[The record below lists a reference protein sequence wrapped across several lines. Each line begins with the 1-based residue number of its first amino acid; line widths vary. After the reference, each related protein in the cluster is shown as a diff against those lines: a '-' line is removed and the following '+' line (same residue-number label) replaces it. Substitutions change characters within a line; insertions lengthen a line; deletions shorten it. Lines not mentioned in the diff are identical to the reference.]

1 MKLPSTKVFL
11 ALGLSSL
18 LVTLVLAAAWLGL
31 VPDREAEAR
40 RARVSLAETTALMA
54 STLLD
59 EEDTDPLTRTLD
71 YLRRRQPELVSLGVR
86 GADGFLVI
94 DLGDHAAHWRA
105 PDNGVSTDR
114 EMLVP
119 VFRGD
124 QRWGSVELVFQPLRR
139 DGWLGVLDDPILRLT
154 AFLSVA
160 GFAAFVLYLSRMLRH
175 LDPSQAIPGRV
186 RSALDTLT
194 EGLLV
199 LDERGYV
206 VLANQSLARIVGQ
219 DPESMLGSQA
229 SALPWSDRGAQ
240 VLDKEQMPWLHALA
254 DGQTRTNV
262 PMYLRVKTGGDAPG
276 ERAYAFRVNCS
287 PILGVGNRRQ
297 GVLVSFQD
305 VTALEEKEEAL
316 QEAKEAADAA
326 NRAKSEFLANMS
338 HEIRTP
344 MNSILGFTEMLKRAA
359 TTAESDPTHRR
370 HLNIIHSS
378 GRHLLELVND
388 ILDLSKV
395 ESGRL
400 ELERTRFPAHA
411 VIAEVVQAMGVK
423 AQEKGIT
430 LELGFLQALPAS
442 IDNDASRLRQIVT
455 NLIGNAI
462 KFTQQGGVQVSLGL
476 RKVSGGARYV
486 IEVRDS
492 GIGIPADKL
501 DSVFEPFVQAESSTT
516 RRFGGTGL
524 GLTISRRLA
533 RAMGGDITVASQL
546 GQGSTF
552 RVEVDAG
559 SLGGIPL
566 LPPEELRRQDG
577 SHAVERKRAWV
588 FPPAR
593 ILVVDD
599 GEENREL
606 LRLVLEEAGLAVV
619 EATNG
624 REAIDLAAQ
633 QSFDMVLMDMQMP
646 ELDGASATRIL
657 RERGVGAPV
666 LALTAD
672 AMKGVEREMTA
683 AGFSGFHTKPLD
695 LDRLLDD
702 LAQRLGGRAVEV
714 AANAAPTMAQSV
726 ARGAGDPAQTRV
738 KTPGAGAD
746 TSQTG
751 RVDGDAPIVSRLSG
765 HPKLRI
771 VVRKFV
777 DQFPARLGAM
787 DEALARSDFTVLA
800 EHAHWLKGA
809 GGSVGFDVFYEPASE
824 LGVACRSGDLAAARE
839 LVARI
844 GGYGH
849 RLSPGDGSEALA
861 ATQAHS

>member
-40 RARVSLAETTALMA
+40 RGRISLAETTALMA

-59 EEDTDPLTRTLD
+59 EEDTEPLTRTLD
-71 YLRRRQPELVSLGVR
+71 YLRKRHPELVSLGVR
-86 GADGFLVI
+86 GAEGFLVI
-94 DLGDHAAHWRA
+94 DLGDHGAHWRA

-124 QRWGSVELVFQPLRR
+124 QRWGSVELVFKPLRR
-139 DGWLGVLDDPILRLT
+139 AGWLGVLDDPILRLT
-154 AFLSVA
+154 AFLSLA
-160 GFAAFVLYLSRMLRH
+160 SFAAFVLYLSRMLRH

-199 LDERGYV
+199 LDEKGYV

-219 DPESMLGSQA
+219 DPEAMLGSQA
-229 SALPWSDRGAQ
+229 SRLPWTDRGARK
-240 VLDKEQMPWLHALA
+240 LDDGQMPWLHALA

-262 PMYLRVKTGGDAPG
+262 PMYLRVGSG
-276 ERAYAFRVNCS
+276 EEQRGYAFRVNCS
-287 PILGVGNRRQ
+287 PILGVGKRRQ

-359 TTAESDPTHRR
+359 TTAEADPTHRR

-400 ELERTRFPAHA
+400 ELERTRFAAHA

-455 NLIGNAI
+455 NLVGNAI
-462 KFTQQGGVQVSLGL
+462 KFTQQGGVHVSLGL
-476 RKVSGGARYV
+476 KKVSGGARYV

-492 GIGIPADKL
+492 GIGIPPDKL

-533 RAMGGDITVASQL
+533 RAMGGDITVSSEL

-552 RVEVDAG
+552 RVEIDAG
-559 SLGGIPL
+559 SLSGVPL
-566 LPPEELRRQDG
+566 LPPDELRRQDG
-577 SHAVERKRAWV
+577 SQAVERKRAWV
-588 FPPAR
+588 FPPSR

-606 LRLVLEEAGLAVV
+606 LRLVLEEAGLTVV

-624 REAIDLAAQ
+624 REAVDRAAE

-726 ARGAGDPAQTRV
+726 ARGAAAPSQPSLKAPAGV
-738 KTPGAGAD
+738 AD
-746 TSQTG
+746 TLQAG
-751 RVDGDAPIVSRLSG
+751 RVEDDAPIVSRLSG

-787 DEALARSDFTVLA
+787 DEALARADFTLLA

-809 GGSVGFDVFYEPASE
+809 GGSVGFDVFFDPASE
-824 LGVACRSGDLAAARE
+824 LGVACRSGDLAQASE

-844 GGYGH
+844 GGYGR
-849 RLSPGDGSEALA
+849 RLSAGDGSPALA
-861 ATQAHS
+861 TTQAHT